1 MDAEMDKISALLEE
15 FPYVSVVSSNYHF
28 NFSLQDTEYPGCIY
42 QDRMPTVRDPIHYQ
56 YLYVKKNI
64 DNTKII

>member
-1 MDAEMDKISALLEE
+1 MI
-15 FPYVSVVSSNYHF
+15 F